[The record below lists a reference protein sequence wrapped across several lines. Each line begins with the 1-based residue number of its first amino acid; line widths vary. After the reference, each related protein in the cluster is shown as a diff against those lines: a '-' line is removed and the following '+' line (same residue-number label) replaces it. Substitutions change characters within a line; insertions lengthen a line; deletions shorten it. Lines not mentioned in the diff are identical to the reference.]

1 MKTKAPNNYYKSAY
15 SFLIINSLFLLKI
28 SGQTSDSS
36 LASLNTDLQAD
47 SFIKVVSN
55 TPQNNSLFDEE
66 INIFDFKNSVEGSIL
81 LPIAPGNEISFKYTR
96 RIWKKEKNSGEFV
109 TGIHFHLNS
118 ERDGGT
124 YDDYQII
131 LGYRHFFWK
140 GLNFEAGLQPKIY
153 YRLENATFS
162 DRTHEGYGL
171 FVYSMAGYQL
181 SLLKKQKYSLIVNVQ
196 PVGLAYS
203 AYHSDNW
210 AKDAEGNEADDL
222 LYFGNIS
229 VGIRF

>member
-1 MKTKAPNNYYKSAY
+1 MSIKTWHHYRLTIIVLITSCFVSSGISA
-15 SFLIINSLFLLKI
+15 
-28 SGQTSDSS
+28 QTANSS
-36 LASLNTDLQAD
+36 LTSLNSDFYSDTSKVFIDDISYDNETD
-47 SFIKVVSN
+47 
-55 TPQNNSLFDEE
+55 
-66 INIFDFKNSVEGSIL
+66 IFDYKNSVEGSIL

-96 RIWKKEKNSGEFV
+96 RLWKKEKTSGEFV
-109 TGIHFHLNS
+109 TGIHFHINS

-140 GLNFEAGLQPKIY
+140 GLNFEGGIQPKLY
-153 YRLENATFS
+153 YRLENTTFS

-171 FVYSMAGYQL
+171 FLYTMAGYQFEAI
-181 SLLKKQKYSLIVNVQ
+181 KKENYSFIVNVQ

-210 AKDAEGNEADDL
+210 PKDAAGNEADDL

-229 VGIRF
+229 IGVRF